1 MISNQHKKI
10 ATSLLLV
17 LLIAS
22 VLIESTLPSAIN
34 NDTINHLDKL
44 VHFLVYGVIAYLTA
58 IVFMIYG
65 IKLTAYKLIGIALFA
80 SILGI
85 IAETIQSH
93 TPGRDA
99 TIYDVYADLLG
110 ACFFLIL
117 IKIQII
123 YQLKSNP

>member
-1 MISNQHKKI
+1 MISNNHKKI
-10 ATSLLLV
+10 GTSLLLV

-22 VLIESTLPSAIN
+22 VLIESTLPSTIN

-110 ACFFLIL
+110 ACFFLVIL
-117 IKIQII
+117 KIQTV
-123 YQLKSNP
+123 YNLKSNF